1 MNPRALA
8 GPLVPREAW
17 EARAEGVFRGAIALA
32 HPDGLWVTILRSR
45 EDMEPRGIWP
55 GPEAFDALAGLA
67 VPGRP
72 VVFSGGADPFLAA
85 PGGTLRIGP
94 LESWDPRPEL
104 ADAVAAF
111 REAGP
116 SAPSAA
122 AELIRAALAA
132 DGYTEGLHGDGP
144 FGRRFAELRK
154 EPGFPCNLAGFG
166 PGTTPAGDDFLAG
179 WCLGG
184 ILRGE
189 GESVLRRFAGIDG
202 SRTTV
207 PGRTLLAGAARGL
220 FPAYLVRLASALAA
234 AVSGGAGPARAG
246 GRDGPDA
253 RRGREDILAAAARAA
268 FSHGAS
274 SGRDAMSGLMEG
286 VGG

>member
-8 GPLVPREAW
+8 GPLVPRDAW
-17 EARAEGVFRGAIALA
+17 EARVEGVFRGAIALA

-55 GPEAFDALAGLA
+55 GPEAFDALAGLV

-85 PGGTLRIGP
+85 PGGTLRTGP
-94 LESWDPRPEL
+94 LEPWDPRPEL
-104 ADAVAAF
+104 AAAVRAF
-111 REAGP
+111 RAAGP

-122 AELIRAALAA
+122 AELIRVALAA
-132 DGYTEGLHGDGP
+132 DGYSEGLHGDGP
-144 FGRRFAELRK
+144 FGRRFAELRS
-154 EPGFPCNLAGFG
+154 EPGFPWNLAGFG

-184 ILRGE
+184 ILRGK
-189 GESVLRRFAGIDG
+189 GESVLRGIAGIDG

-234 AVSGGAGPARAG
+234 AVSEDDGPNRADGRAGPGLRG
-246 GRDGPDA
+246 GRE
-253 RRGREDILAAAARAA
+253 EDLSASARAA